1 MLIVLSRNELIRVR
15 YRLTTVVFKQRN
27 QILPFCTFG
36 SLELC
41 PARYAGDKLDMVSS
55 QLPDDVEN
63 PIIFKFSTDMI
74 PIVLL
79 SVQANESQAA
89 LYKILDDRVV
99 NPLARIPGVGTVSI
113 SGAPQREIQVY
124 CDPNKLE
131 AYNLSIE
138 TISSIIGAENKNI
151 PGGNFD
157 IGSET
162 YALRVEGE
170 FDDSRQLADI
180 VETAL
185 KVIPR

>member
-1 MLIVLSRNELIRVR
+1 MR
-15 YRLTTVVFKQRN
+15 
-27 QILPFCTFG
+27 
-36 SLELC
+36 
-41 PARYAGDKLDMVSS
+41 AR
-55 QLPDDVEN
+55 P
-63 PIIFKFSTDMI
+63 
-74 PIVLL
+74 
-79 SVQANESQAA
+79 A

-124 CDPNKLE
+124 CDPGKLE

-180 VETAL
+180 VVGTLQWSECLSCAMWPAWWIRWRSVRRKPIITGCR
-185 KVIPR
+185 VR

>member
-1 MLIVLSRNELIRVR
+1 
-15 YRLTTVVFKQRN
+15 
-27 QILPFCTFG
+27 
-36 SLELC
+36 
-41 PARYAGDKLDMVSS
+41 
-55 QLPDDVEN
+55 
-63 PIIFKFSTDMI
+63 MI

-138 TISSIIGAENKNI
+138 TIRL
-151 PGGNFD
+151 
-157 IGSET
+157 
-162 YALRVEGE
+162 YYR
-170 FDDSRQLADI
+170 SRKQ
-180 VETAL
+180 EYSG
-185 KVIPR
+185 R

>member
-1 MLIVLSRNELIRVR
+1 M
-15 YRLTTVVFKQRN
+15 
-27 QILPFCTFG
+27 
-36 SLELC
+36 
-41 PARYAGDKLDMVSS
+41 
-55 QLPDDVEN
+55 
-63 PIIFKFSTDMI
+63 
-74 PIVLL
+74 
-79 SVQANESQAA
+79 
-89 LYKILDDRVV
+89 V

-131 AYNLSIE
+131 AYHLTIE

-170 FDDSRQLADI
+170 FDDSRQLADVVDVYKRQKLNTMLADLTVKDFLDKVACSDPVPGGGSI
-180 VETAL
+180 AAL
-185 KVIPR
+185 NGALASALSTMVARLTVGKKGYEASEEVMQHAQTITLRLLDEFIALIDKDSAAYNERCV

>member
-1 MLIVLSRNELIRVR
+1 
-15 YRLTTVVFKQRN
+15 
-27 QILPFCTFG
+27 
-36 SLELC
+36 
-41 PARYAGDKLDMVSS
+41 
-55 QLPDDVEN
+55 
-63 PIIFKFSTDMI
+63 MI

-170 FDDSRQLADI
+170 F
-180 VETAL
+180 
-185 KVIPR
+185 VIPASWQIS